1 MSSGGKP
8 VVHLHGL
15 YHIGPSSVAGVV
27 SAIAV
32 CGARRLPKGQ
42 FTADVEE
49 TTCSI
54 CLQRAKGRAAAA
66 PPMPVQAPPSKAKG
80 LMAYPP
86 QAIITMA
93 VKRNIR
99 KPGSGKHARFQVLLD
114 HHGKTYAEYI
124 QAGGNPETLRNAVTE
139 AVCEVREND
148 T

>member
-1 MSSGGKP
+1 MI
-8 VVHLHGL
+8 VHLHGL

-27 SAIAV
+27 SAIAI
-32 CGARRLPKGQ
+32 CGARRLPIGQ
-42 FTADVEE
+42 FTADIEK
-49 TTCSI
+49 TTCKA
-54 CLQRAKGRAAAA
+54 CLQRAKARAAT
-66 PPMPVQAPPSKAKG
+66 PPPVPVQQAPKAKG

-124 QAGGNPETLRNAVTE
+124 QAGGNPETLKRAVDET
-139 AVCEVREND
+139 VCEVRER
-148 T
+148 